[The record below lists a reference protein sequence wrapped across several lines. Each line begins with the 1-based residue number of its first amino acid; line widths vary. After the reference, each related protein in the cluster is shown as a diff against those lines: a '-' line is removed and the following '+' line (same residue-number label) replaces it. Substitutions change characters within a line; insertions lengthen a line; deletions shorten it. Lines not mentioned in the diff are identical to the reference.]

1 MGKVNSLQN
10 RLFGES
16 AFENKASYLFYFD
29 RFAEISLSCG
39 VWNGFPDSVETRYL
53 EKALF
58 TDGAAVLYYD
68 DVLEKWLALRVMKN
82 GQFDVYGNPVY
93 RTAIAANG
101 YTASL
106 NEENSI
112 IIYNNLLRQPSAIAA
127 DYYARRIW
135 EVDRAIDVNAKAQK
149 TPVLIL
155 CDEKQRLT
163 MLNVYKDY
171 DGNKPVI
178 FGEKDML
185 KDSSIQVLSTNS
197 PFVCDKLYDLRTDLW
212 NEALT
217 FFGVPNMSYEKG
229 ERMLKDEVN
238 RLNGGTFASRYSR
251 LAARE
256 NACAEIKRKFGFDVT
271 YTFRDEMLDASS
283 AEASAEASEN
293 PAEDENG
300 GAE

>member
-106 NEENSI
+106 NE
-112 IIYNNLLRQPSAIAA
+112 
-127 DYYARRIW
+127 
-135 EVDRAIDVNAKAQK
+135 
-149 TPVLIL
+149 
-155 CDEKQRLT
+155 
-163 MLNVYKDY
+163 
-171 DGNKPVI
+171 
-178 FGEKDML
+178 
-185 KDSSIQVLSTNS
+185 
-197 PFVCDKLYDLRTDLW
+197 
-212 NEALT
+212 
-217 FFGVPNMSYEKG
+217 
-229 ERMLKDEVN
+229 
-238 RLNGGTFASRYSR
+238 
-251 LAARE
+251 
-256 NACAEIKRKFGFDVT
+256 
-271 YTFRDEMLDASS
+271 
-283 AEASAEASEN
+283 
-293 PAEDENG
+293 
-300 GAE
+300 